1 MKRVFAFVCCLILTF
16 SAVAQVSAADSI
28 DDQQE
33 VLYFKTEDLGNGITV
48 TTEITV
54 APTSSRA
61 TDKSATCSQTYTK
74 NDTVIAVITIQG
86 TFRYDGSTV
95 RVVSKSVTQT
105 TTYNGWS
112 YSQTSFTS
120 SGGTITL
127 TGKLTKLFS
136 LNVPVNLSLTCDK
149 DGNIS

>member
-1 MKRVFAFVCCLILTF
+1 MKRIFTFFCCLILVF
-16 SAVAQVSAADSI
+16 SATMHASAVGANI
-28 DDQQE
+28 ELQE
-33 VLYFKTEDLGNGITV
+33 ILYSQTENLGNGITV
-48 TTEITV
+48 TTEISV
-54 APTSSRA
+54 PSSQARA
-61 TDKSATCSQTYTK
+61 TDKSATCSQTFK
-74 NDTVIAVITIQG
+74 DGSTVIAVISIRG

-95 RVVSKSVTQT
+95 SVVSKSVTQT

-127 TGKLTKLFS
+127 SGKLTRLFS
-136 LNVPVNLSLTCDK
+136 LNVPVNMSLTCDK